1 MKSISIMQPHFFP
14 WFGYFEL
21 IKNSDLFIFLDD
33 IAFPHRS
40 YVNRVK
46 FQFQNKIDWLSL
58 PIKRD
63 NNKLIKDVK
72 LFNKKENFELL
83 KKKISYSLK
92 KNKKFDIIE
101 NEINKIQIEKISTI
115 SEFNKITIKSIASF
129 VFGKKIN
136 IIDYPKIKSEKI
148 KSDKILEICKYYNAT
163 NYLTGHGGKNYLDF
177 DLFEENNVKIE
188 FIDYKLKK
196 YSIGNNHNL
205 SILDILSH
213 KGKDTKNYFC
223 SKKIYWRDFLKRE

>member
-33 IAFPHRS
+33 VEFPHRS

-63 NNKLIKDVK
+63 SNKLIKDVK
-72 LFNKKENFELL
+72 LFNKKENFKLL

-92 KNKKFDIIE
+92 KNNNYHLVDTIL
-101 NEINKIQIEKISTI
+101 NKISIEEIFTI
-115 SEFNKITIKSIASF
+115 NEFNKFTIKAIASIIF
-129 VFGKKIN
+129 KKKIKFF
-136 IIDYPKIKSEKI
+136 DHSGLKEFK
-148 KSDKILEICKYYNAT
+148 KSDRILEICRLYKAES
-163 NYLTGHGGKNYLDF
+163 YLTAHGSKHYLDF
-177 DLFEENNVKIE
+177 KKFEKLNINVE
-188 FIDYKLKK
+188 FLNYNIKK
-196 YSIGNNHNL
+196 YKNNQIDNL
-205 SILDILSH
+205 SILDILSIH
-213 KGKDTKNYFC
+213 GVDAIKFFD
-223 SKKIYWRDFLKRE
+223 SKKISWKSFVKIN